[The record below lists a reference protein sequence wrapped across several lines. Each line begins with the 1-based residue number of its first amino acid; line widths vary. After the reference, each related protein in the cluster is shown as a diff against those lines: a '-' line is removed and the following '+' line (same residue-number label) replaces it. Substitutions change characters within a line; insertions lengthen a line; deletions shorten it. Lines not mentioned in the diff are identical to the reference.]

1 MYRTYIINAPMIF
14 TGLWRAVRIFLHPVT
29 AAKISVSSWGYEK
42 TFHRDGIVLFGS
54 NLQESMVPW
63 RKMAQRLAS
72 AETPRSSRG
81 ARRRRRRRPEEE
93 NDGTPCCTH
102 KYGERGRPGKPR
114 GSTRVCAHTCGRCR
128 QASIIWAP
136 GKR

>member
-72 AETPRSSRG
+72 NVENETPSMSTLAAG
-81 ARRRRRRRPEEE
+81 YSPKVDADALAALSITPPGYVEEVQ
-93 NDGTPCCTH
+93 NDLDDDW
-102 KYGERGRPGKPR
+102 RI
-114 GSTRVCAHTCGRCR
+114 VVA
-128 QASIIWAP
+128 
-136 GKR
+136 